1 VFESVIFCPV
11 EGEDLPSSS
20 GVRFYEH
27 KPRTREEDSVLQRR
41 LALEM
46 EVKRNEKIQSQ
57 QGDLAPQPFNNNTI
71 TKDDDRG
78 SVVSETST
86 SSLESL
92 HHSQSTT
99 SSTKTDTLSTDFSPG
114 THTRQEK

>member
-1 VFESVIFCPV
+1 MAEWYSTGCMYVYDIA
-11 EGEDLPSSS
+11 
-20 GVRFYEH
+20 
-27 KPRTREEDSVLQRR
+27 Q
-41 LALEM
+41 
-46 EVKRNEKIQSQ
+46 
-57 QGDLAPQPFNNNTI
+57 
-71 TKDDDRG
+71 DDDRG